1 MRNTKSSFGRI
12 DGEFDHASSNCP
24 DWISALADKLAKSDV
39 ATSGIKS
46 EGVSVADSM
55 SSILANA
62 PKTAVEVARERNSNI
77 YERMSNI
84 ISGNGRKFSSVDE
97 VVADYR
103 RRTGLEAHMQ
113 NSSLKSV
120 AANIVSA
127 SEEHEKKV

>member
-1 MRNTKSSFGRI
+1 
-12 DGEFDHASSNCP
+12 
-24 DWISALADKLAKSDV
+24 
-39 ATSGIKS
+39 
-46 EGVSVADSM
+46 
-55 SSILANA
+55 
-62 PKTAVEVARERNSNI
+62 
-77 YERMSNI
+77 MSNI

-113 NSSLKSV
+113 SSSLKSV